1 MSQAASASTC
11 SWLGCTGWVTDS
23 RLCPSPFYSL
33 LSIPQLTTTIN
44 NCLCARFVK
53 TFPVF
58 GKESRNESLLLPS
71 PCKRGEGCGVRPGSL
86 LFATHSP
93 SEQRVVFQG
102 SHAALHTPPQC
113 SWTAKKYLICHTGS
127 LAQATLARSSILL
140 FLTRQPMPLQL
151 GKRHHYNRS
160 QAQTSVPAR
169 SQQMHVS
176 HFGCCVL

>member
-53 TFPVF
+53 PFPVF
-58 GKESRNESLLLPS
+58 GKESRNESLLFPS

-86 LFATHSP
+86 LFVTHSP

-113 SWTAKKYLICHTGS
+113 SWTAKKYLICHTGQKQHPAFS
-127 LAQATLARSSILL
+127 DKTAYASP
-140 FLTRQPMPLQL
+140 TRKEAPLQQVTGTDL
-151 GKRHHYNRS
+151 CPS
-160 QAQTSVPAR
+160 
-169 SQQMHVS
+169 
-176 HFGCCVL
+176 